1 MHAGSREII
10 PTQSMLLELAEE
22 HRFVREGHDFLD
34 QKRILLAGE
43 ILRRLSRY
51 EALARDL
58 DSALDAARAAL
69 ARALARHGMSELGA
83 YPAAEPDASAVQI
96 TSEAFLG
103 IALFEMRLA
112 APAPAERAPVNPSP
126 EARALAARFT
136 SLSSIATELAGV
148 QQSLERLLLDY
159 RRTERRTR
167 ALEDVILPELDTS
180 ISAIEEHLEAQ
191 ELEEAVRVRLR
202 AMYSGGG

>member
-1 MHAGSREII
+1 MHAGSREIV
-10 PTQSMLLELAEE
+10 PTHSMLLELAEE

-51 EALARDL
+51 EELARNL
-58 DSALDAARAAL
+58 DSALDDARSAL

-83 YPAAEPDASAVQI
+83 VPAPVPDASAVQI

-103 IALFEMRLA
+103 IALFEMHLA
-112 APAPAERAPVNPSP
+112 EPAPTERAPVNPSP

-202 AMYSGGG
+202 GMYSGGG